1 MNELKINS
9 TPINPD
15 TNITINDIKLYLKIR
30 IILSLIFIVILL
42 LLCYFINGL
51 TDEINSLTREILH
64 FNYHNYG
71 CCQFYN

>member
-42 LLCYFINGL
+42 ICSAFDRFL
-51 TDEINSLTREILH
+51 RKRK
-64 FNYHNYG
+64 
-71 CCQFYN
+71 

>member
-42 LLCYFINGL
+42 LLCYFINGM
-51 TDEINSLTREILH
+51 TEEINQLTTQIQH
-64 FNYHNYG
+64 YNYHTYD